1 MGKKV
6 QFICL
11 VYFNLILLTI
21 QKDMATL
28 SHLMRRRG
36 KGREGARERE
46 REGKGKKERE
56 GEGEREVGRE
66 EERER
71 KADGIE
77 MTFPGSH
84 DLWLSYTLTHI
95 SVLPKVVSS

>member
-46 REGKGKKERE
+46 RERRKGKERE
-56 GEGEREVGRE
+56 RGRGRE

-71 KADGIE
+71 LMEFK
-77 MTFPGSH
+77 
-84 DLWLSYTLTHI
+84 
-95 SVLPKVVSS
+95 

>member
-1 MGKKV
+1 MEKKV

-28 SHLMRRRG
+28 SDLMRRRG
-36 KGREGARERE
+36 KGREGARER
-46 REGKGKKERE
+46 RKGKERE

-71 KADGIE
+71 KADGI
-77 MTFPGSH
+77 
-84 DLWLSYTLTHI
+84 
-95 SVLPKVVSS
+95 